1 MNLSRMFLSWFY
13 PSLLSA
19 SFVYLVIL
27 NAPVVG
33 SPLIYIPLMIV
44 STVFFRMDLLD
55 TYGIHTTVSYTM
67 VIKQPED
74 LTDEQ
79 AKALREFNDEN
90 Q

>member
-13 PSLLSA
+13 PAILSA
-19 SFVYLVIL
+19 AFVYLVIM

-33 SPLIYIPLMIV
+33 SPFIFIPLTIV

-55 TYGIHTTVSYTM
+55 TYGVHTTVSYTM

-79 AKALREFNDEN
+79 AKALKEYNDEK
-90 Q
+90 